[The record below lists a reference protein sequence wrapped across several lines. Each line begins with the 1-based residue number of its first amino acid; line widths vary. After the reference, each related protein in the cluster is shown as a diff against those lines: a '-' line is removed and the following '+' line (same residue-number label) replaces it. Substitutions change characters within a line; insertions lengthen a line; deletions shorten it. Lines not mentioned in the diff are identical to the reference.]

1 MNPSVVVHGV
11 GDLRVE
17 DRPAPEPAAHEALV
31 AIAYGGVCGSDLHYV
46 SHGAAGES
54 VLRAPMVLGHEVVGV
69 VERAAADG
77 SGPAA
82 GTPVAVHPAGTLD
95 PHAPHPPGRPNLSPA
110 GTYLGSAARVPHTD
124 GAFTGRFAVAAEK
137 LRVVPEGLPL
147 RTAAVAEPAA
157 VAWHAVARAG
167 DVTGRRV
174 LVVGCGPIGLLVVA
188 VLRRAGAGEVVVTDL
203 HASAVERALALGA
216 DRGIVA
222 TDGEAIAAVRA
233 DVGFESSGSPRGF
246 ASAVAGLGPAATL
259 VLVGLL
265 PPGDVA
271 VPMARAITAE
281 LDIRGSF
288 RFVDEMGEVLGAL
301 ADGSLRVDGV
311 VTHEFAVV
319 DAVEAFAVAAD
330 ATASGKVLLRW

>member
-17 DRPAPEPAAHEALV
+17 DRPVREPADHEALV
-31 AIAYGGVCGSDLHYV
+31 AITHGGVCGSDLHYV
-46 SHGAAGES
+46 SHGRAGES
-54 VLRAPMVLGHEVVGV
+54 VLRAPLVLGHEVVGV

-82 GTPVAVHPAGTLD
+82 GTRVAVHPAGTLD
-95 PHAPHPPGRPNLSPA
+95 PHAPHPLGRPNLSPA
-110 GTYLGSAARVPHTD
+110 GTYLGSAAHVPHTD
-124 GAFTGRFAVAAEK
+124 GAFTARFTVAAGA
-137 LRVVPEGLPL
+137 LRVVPDGLPL
-147 RTAAVAEPAA
+147 RTAALAEPAS

-167 DVTGRRV
+167 DVTGRKV
-174 LVVGCGPIGLLVVA
+174 LVIGCGPIGLLIVA

-203 HASAVERALALGA
+203 HASAIERALALGA

-222 TDGEAIAAVRA
+222 TDAGAIAAVGA

-246 ASAVAGLGPAATL
+246 VSAVAGVGPAATL

-265 PPGDVA
+265 PPGEVP

-281 LDIRGSF
+281 LRILGSF
-288 RFVDEMGEVLGAL
+288 RFVDEMGDVLDAL

-311 VTHEFAVV
+311 VTHEFGVA

-330 ATASGKVLLRW
+330 PTASGKVLLRW